1 MTSIAGTPPSPPGS
15 LTVGPLRPVI
25 LKLATPAVAM
35 MACHFSFN
43 LIDSMWVGH
52 LIGPAA
58 LAAVSTAG
66 FYVWVLL
73 SLGEMVEVGL
83 IAVAARR
90 DGEGLPDA
98 AARAAG
104 AAVLYALA
112 AGTLVSILGFAL
124 TDTLFQVMR
133 VPREVATLG
142 SRYLDTWLLG
152 GPLVFGFFAIEA
164 TFRAAGD
171 TRTPFALLAASVLLS
186 VGLDPLL
193 IAGVGPFPRLGVEG
207 AAVASVM
214 VRGGGFLIGVGIALK
229 RGLIRLDAPD
239 WRAVPALLRV
249 GAPLSLAG
257 VLLSVV
263 YMWLT
268 RYTARFGTP
277 ALAALGVGH
286 KVEGIGFLAISGF
299 ALSAAALV
307 GQNLGANQE
316 ARARQAVRMTVG
328 YCLTFTVATAAA
340 FLAIPRSL
348 VALFTS
354 DPAVIA
360 DGSLYLRVI
369 AFAQI
374 GQTFE
379 IILEGA
385 LAGAGYTLWPQITST
400 ALTLLRVPL
409 AAWWSG
415 LVGVIGI
422 WLALS
427 ITAVSRGIAMT
438 AFWLRASWRR
448 AVV

>member
-1 MTSIAGTPPSPPGS
+1 MTSVVGPPGS

-25 LKLATPAVAM
+25 LKLAAPAVAM
-35 MACHFSFN
+35 MACHFCFN
-43 LIDSMWVGH
+43 LIDAIWVGN
-52 LIGPAA
+52 LIGAAA

-90 DGEGLPDA
+90 HGEGRPDA

-112 AGTLVSILGFAL
+112 AGTVVSAVGYVLTDELFRFMTVPSDVAILGH
-124 TDTLFQVMR
+124 
-133 VPREVATLG
+133 
-142 SRYLDTWLLG
+142 RYLHTWLLG

-164 TFRAAGD
+164 TFRASGD
-171 TRTPFALLAASVLLS
+171 TRTPFLLLMASVLLS

-193 IAGVGPFPRLGVEG
+193 IAGLGPFPRLGVEG
-207 AAVASVM
+207 AALSSVM
-214 VRGGGFLIGVGIALK
+214 VRGGGFLIGIGIAWR
-229 RGLIRLDAPD
+229 RGLLRLKTPD
-239 WRAVPALLRV
+239 WRAVPTVIRI

-257 VLLSVV
+257 VLLSIV

-268 RYTARFGTP
+268 RYTSRFGTA

-286 KVEGIGFLAISGF
+286 KIEGLGFIAISGF
-299 ALSAAALV
+299 ALSASALV
-307 GQNLGANQE
+307 GQNLGAHQE
-316 ARARQAVRMTVG
+316 ARARQGVRMTVA
-328 YCLTFTVATAAA
+328 YCLAVTVTTAIA
-340 FLAIPRSL
+340 FLAIPRTL
-348 VALFTS
+348 VGLFTP
-354 DPAVIA
+354 DPAVIT

-385 LAGAGYTLWPQITST
+385 LAGAGYTLLPQIAST
-400 ALTLLRVPL
+400 TLTLLRVPL
-409 AAWWSG
+409 SAWWSG
-415 LVGVIGI
+415 TLGLLGI

-427 ITAVSRGIAMT
+427 VTAISRGVAMSV
-438 AFWLRASWRR
+438 FWLRGSWRHA
-448 AVV
+448 AV

>member
-1 MTSIAGTPPSPPGS
+1 M
-15 LTVGPLRPVI
+15 GPLRPVI
-25 LKLATPAVAM
+25 LKLAAPAVAM
-35 MACHFSFN
+35 MACHFCFN
-43 LIDSMWVGH
+43 LIDSIWVGR

-90 DGEGLPDA
+90 HGEGFPDA

-104 AAVLYALA
+104 AAVEYALV
-112 AGTLVSILGFAL
+112 AGTIVSLTGFAI
-124 TDTLFQVMR
+124 TGWLFRVMG
-133 VPREVATLG
+133 VPAEVARLG
-142 SRYLDTWLLG
+142 HQYLHTWLLG
-152 GPLVFGFFAIEA
+152 GPLVFGFFAVEA
-164 TFRAAGD
+164 TFRASGD
-171 TRTPFALLAASVLLS
+171 TRTPFLLLAASVLLS
-186 VGLDPLL
+186 IGLDPLL
-193 IAGVGPFPRLGVEG
+193 IAGVGPFPKLGVEG
-207 AAVASVM
+207 AAATSVL
-214 VRGGGFLIGVGIALK
+214 VRGGGFLIGVGIALQ
-229 RGLIRLDAPD
+229 RGLLRLDAPD
-239 WRAVPALLRV
+239 WHAVPTIFRV

-268 RYTARFGTP
+268 RFTSRFGTP

-286 KVEGIGFLAISGF
+286 KVEGLGFLAISGF
-299 ALSAAALV
+299 ALSASALV
-307 GQNLGANQE
+307 GQNLGAGQE
-316 ARARQAVRMTVG
+316 ARARQGVRLTVA
-328 YCLTFTVATAAA
+328 YCLVVTTATAVA
-340 FLAIPRSL
+340 FLLIPQTL

-354 DPAVIA
+354 DPAVIH

-385 LAGAGYTLWPQITST
+385 LAGAGYTLWPQVTGTS
-400 ALTLLRVPL
+400 LTLLRVPL
-409 AAWWSG
+409 AAWWSQG
-415 LVGVIGI
+415 IGVLGI

-427 ITAVSRGIAMT
+427 VTAVARGVAMT
-438 AFWLRASWRR
+438 LFWMSGAWRHET
-448 AVV
+448 V

>member
-1 MTSIAGTPPSPPGS
+1 MTSTSRTPGA

-25 LKLATPAVAM
+25 LNLAAPAVAM
-35 MACHFSFN
+35 MACHFCFN
-43 LIDSMWVGH
+43 LIDAIWVGR

-90 DGEGLPDA
+90 YGEGLPDA

-112 AGTLVSILGFAL
+112 AGTLVSLGGFAL
-124 TDTLFQVMR
+124 TDALFHLMS
-133 VPREVATLG
+133 VPREVASLG
-142 SRYLDTWLLG
+142 RAYLDTWLLG

-164 TFRAAGD
+164 TFRASGD
-171 TRTPFALLAASVLLS
+171 TRTPFLLLMVSVVLS

-193 IAGVGPFPRLGVEG
+193 ISGVGPFPRLGVEG
-207 AAVASVM
+207 AALASVM
-214 VRGGGFLIGVGIALK
+214 VRGGGFLIGIGLAWR
-229 RGLIRLDAPD
+229 RGLLRLDAPD
-239 WRAVPALLRV
+239 WRAVPTVFRV

-257 VLLSVV
+257 VLLSIV

-268 RYTARFGTP
+268 RYTSRFGTA

-286 KVEGIGFLAISGF
+286 KVEGLGFIAISGF
-299 ALSAAALV
+299 ALSASALV
-307 GQNLGANQE
+307 GQNLGAQQE

-328 YCLTFTVATAAA
+328 YCLAVTTATAIA
-340 FLAIPRSL
+340 FLTIPDTL

-354 DPAVIA
+354 DAAVIA

-385 LAGAGYTLWPQITST
+385 LAGAGYTLWPQIAST
-400 ALTLLRVPL
+400 TLTLLRVPL

-415 LVGVIGI
+415 AVGLVGI

-427 ITAVSRGIAMT
+427 VTAVARGIAM
-438 AFWLRASWRR
+438 ALFWLRGRWRVT
-448 AVV
+448 AV

>member
-1 MTSIAGTPPSPPGS
+1 MTSTSRTPGA

-25 LKLATPAVAM
+25 LKLAAPAVAM
-35 MACHFSFN
+35 MACHFCFN
-43 LIDSMWVGH
+43 LIDAIWVGR

-90 DGEGLPDA
+90 HGEGLPDA

-112 AGTLVSILGFAL
+112 AGTVVSLVGLAL
-124 TDTLFQVMR
+124 TDGLFHLMG
-133 VPREVATLG
+133 VPRDVATLG
-142 SRYLDTWLLG
+142 RDYLDTWLLG

-164 TFRAAGD
+164 TFRASGD
-171 TRTPFALLAASVLLS
+171 TRTPFLLLMASVVLS

-193 IAGVGPFPRLGVEG
+193 ISGIGPFPRLGVQG
-207 AAVASVM
+207 AALTSVM
-214 VRGGGFLIGVGIALK
+214 VRGGGFLIGIGIAW
-229 RGLIRLDAPD
+229 RRRLIRLDVPD
-239 WRAVPALLRV
+239 WRAVPTLLRV

-268 RYTARFGTP
+268 RYTSAFGTA
-277 ALAALGVGH
+277 ALAALGIGH
-286 KVEGIGFLAISGF
+286 KMEGLGFIAISGF
-299 ALSAAALV
+299 ALSASALV
-307 GQNLGANQE
+307 GQNLGARQE

-328 YCLTFTVATAAA
+328 YCLAVTTTTAVA
-340 FLAIPRSL
+340 FLTIPGTL

-354 DPAVIA
+354 DAAVIA

-379 IILEGA
+379 VILEGA
-385 LAGAGYTLWPQITST
+385 LAGAGYTLWPQLAST
-400 ALTLLRVPL
+400 TLTLLRVPL

-415 LVGVIGI
+415 AIGLLGI

-427 ITAVSRGIAMT
+427 VTAIARGIAM
-438 AFWLRASWRR
+438 AMFWLGGAWRR
-448 AVV
+448 ATV

>member
-1 MTSIAGTPPSPPGS
+1 MTTVARTPGA

-25 LKLATPAVAM
+25 LRLAAPAVAM
-35 MACHFSFN
+35 MACHFCFN
-43 LIDSMWVGH
+43 LIDSIWVGR

-90 DGEGLPDA
+90 HGEGFPDA

-104 AAVLYALA
+104 GAVLYALA
-112 AGTLVSILGFAL
+112 AGALVSLLGFAVTDALFRLMTVPPDVARLGHAYL
-124 TDTLFQVMR
+124 T
-133 VPREVATLG
+133 
-142 SRYLDTWLLG
+142 TWLVG
-152 GPLVFGFFAIEA
+152 GPLVFGFFAVEA
-164 TFRAAGD
+164 TFRASGD
-171 TRTPFALLAASVLLS
+171 TRTPFLLLAASVLLS

-193 IAGVGPFPRLGVEG
+193 IAGIGPFPRLGVEG
-207 AAVASVM
+207 AATASVM
-214 VRGGGFLIGVGIALK
+214 VRGGGFLIGVAIALK

-239 WRAVPALLRV
+239 WRAVPTVLRV
-249 GAPLSLAG
+249 GAPLSVAG
-257 VLLSVV
+257 VLLSGV

-268 RYTARFGTP
+268 RFTSRFGTP

-286 KVEGIGFLAISGF
+286 KVEGLGFIAISGF
-299 ALSAAALV
+299 ALSASALV
-307 GQNLGANQE
+307 GQNLGAKQE
-316 ARARQAVRMTVG
+316 DRARQAVRMTVR
-328 YCLTFTVATAAA
+328 YCLMVTVTTAVA
-340 FLAIPRSL
+340 FLTIPQTL

-360 DGSLYLRVI
+360 DGALYLRVI

-379 IILEGA
+379 LIFEGA
-385 LAGAGYTLWPQITST
+385 LAGAGYTFWPQLVSTSLT
-400 ALTLLRVPL
+400 ALRVPL
-409 AAWWSG
+409 GGWWSG
-415 LVGVIGI
+415 AIGLLGI

-427 ITAVSRGIAMT
+427 LTAISRGIAM
-438 AFWLRASWRR
+438 ALFWTRGAWRR
-448 AVV
+448 GRV